1 MCLVDCLVG
10 YIVTM
15 HRESA
20 YDNYYYLA
28 IDALIEG
35 AEKLV
40 RDYGCTAIA
49 VVVSTLWVLRVVL

>member
-20 YDNYYYLA
+20 YDNYYLA

>member
-1 MCLVDCLVG
+1 MCLVDCLIG
-10 YIVTM
+10 YVVTM
-15 HRESA
+15 YRETA
-20 YDNYYYLA
+20 YDNYCLV

-49 VVVSTLWVLRVVL
+49 VVVSTLWLL

>member
-1 MCLVDCLVG
+1 MTTVF
-10 YIVTM
+10 
-15 HRESA
+15 
-20 YDNYYYLA
+20 

-49 VVVSTLWVLRVVL
+49 VVVRR

>member
-20 YDNYYYLA
+20 YDNYYLA
-28 IDALIEG
+28 IEALIEG

-49 VVVSTLWVLRVVL
+49 VVVSTLRVVL